1 MVPNICIY
9 QLYICI
15 PYTLGLPSSKLRFW
29 QKIAPILET
38 HLPTSRPTPCTWQ
51 DLSLGLCR
59 PMRQTA
65 ASSDNKAKCLK
76 SLATWPRGGKITT
89 KKDGKKCEFYIVLCH
104 DVGVYGYQM
113 VSKPILIGLRYGIW
127 WGVHGFRQEM
137 IMKIESFWSNH
148 PNWAVFNTQNVVA
161 FYWILITPM
170 HLKGRFLSPKK
181 SATELSIRL

>member
-1 MVPNICIY
+1 MLVQFPNGPKY
-9 QLYICI
+9 MYISI
-15 PYTLGLPSSKLRFW
+15 IRFW
-29 QKIAPILET
+29 QKIAPILGGN
-38 HLPTSRPTPCTWQ
+38 PSRPRTNAHGRIYP
-51 DLSLGLCR
+51 SGLCR

-161 FYWILITPM
+161 LYWILITSM